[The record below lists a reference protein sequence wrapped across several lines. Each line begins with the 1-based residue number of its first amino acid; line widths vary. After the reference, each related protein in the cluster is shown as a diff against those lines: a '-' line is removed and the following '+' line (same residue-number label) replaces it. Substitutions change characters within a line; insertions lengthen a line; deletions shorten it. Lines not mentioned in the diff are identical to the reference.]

1 MFYRTGDADLATDIA
16 QETFIRIWEKQFDY
30 HPKKTK
36 ALLYKITFDLCVNHY
51 RKEKVAGEY
60 LKEIKYD
67 DKEKEKDFI
76 DRLIRFVQTR
86 KDNKDYGNKSICED
100 LTKKEI
106 KTIFANDSIKY
117 EILDNPYQYAF
128 LVDLEAQYINGE
140 IKLYKITNL
149 KDKIDLD

>member
-60 LKEIKYD
+60 LKEIKFSFSGGSYD
-67 DKEKEKDFI
+67 NYVEYKELKKHYELALAQLTEKQRIVF
-76 DRLIRFVQTR
+76 LMSRF
-86 KDNKDYGNKSICED
+86 ED
-100 LTKKEI
+100 LTYKEI
-106 KTIFANDSIKY
+106 SERLGIGVKAVEKRMSNALA
-117 EILDNPYQYAF
+117 ELR
-128 LVDLEAQYINGE
+128 
-140 IKLYKITNL
+140 KLI
-149 KDKIDLD
+149 IV